1 MEAPEQDSDR
11 KADRRDEPV
20 VGRRAREI
28 DAEHRRPHTPPSP
41 LSPPVTAV
49 QRNAMVNSM
58 AESASVSSE
67 K

>member
-1 MEAPEQDSDR
+1 M
-11 KADRRDEPV
+11 
-20 VGRRAREI
+20 GRT
-28 DAEHRRPHTPPSP
+28 TPPNP

-49 QRNAMVNSM
+49 QRNAIANNI